1 MAVYLFFHAFYYTG
15 KKDKNIEKIFIE
27 YDMMNSRN

>member
-15 KKDKNIEKIFIE
+15 KKDKNTAKIFVE
-27 YDMMNSRN
+27 YGMIKQQ